1 MFWWLDMIHQ
11 NHFIIIILY
20 YICLFFYI
28 HYHQDQCCHKLR
40 KSSKH
45 AWRLHEKDFLVQ
57 RASNWTDIPQIGEGI
72 SSIPFQI
79 GWYSRRYILW
89 SEVSHSKWVLGAGWL
104 LPLGGFSAVHSVRS
118 LVTTV
123 SAADLLP
130 SGRLFLMLKATF
142 QCLPFNIAVE
152 NSFARMKNTQKTCR
166 GRNDVTDTLCAKH
179 VLAEIKHAH
188 LVGLKSFEPTTV
200 EPAMG
205 HVEPMNAP
213 IAQAH
218 DDQNQDQSAST
229 VSTRRRVFNGYSL
242 FWKTAMD
249 ARLPLPGETDNQ
261 CRLRVREECTRNW
274 NDQSEEGVNLRKLWG
289 DKARHLNRSFK
300 CNQSIVP
307 AVMPSTQDASS
318 LLEQLIESDKSKIQ
332 QLVPLPVPAGNKAHI
347 GPCGLG
353 DEFWAMRED
362 LVANADVNPG
372 FVKQF
377 SNDWKQR
384 AGGMVATNDQLP
396 NRTVHLSCQQ
406 LYGFCVKQIKHVT
419 DFNHVLKQLKQFV
432 SNHRRLHVSGGKNKG
447 PNLDHQCPLLVL
459 KSVFAT
465 DDVSTSSSST
475 RFIDCLRL

>member
-1 MFWWLDMIHQ
+1 MPDDFTRKTFWCNVQAIGQTYHRLVKEYQVYPFKLAGIVGDTSDDQKFRIASEFLELDDCCLSEG
-11 NHFIIIILY
+11 FCRPFREIIG
-20 YICLFFYI
+20 
-28 HYHQDQCCHKLR
+28 D
-40 KSSKH
+40 
-45 AWRLHEKDFLVQ
+45 
-57 RASNWTDIPQIGEGI
+57 NG
-72 SSIPFQI
+72 
-79 GWYSRRYILW
+79 
-89 SEVSHSKWVLGAGWL
+89 
-104 LPLGGFSAVHSVRS
+104 
-118 LVTTV
+118 

-188 LVGLKSFEPTTV
+188 LVGLKSFDPTTV

-205 HVEPMNAP
+205 HVEQVNAP
-213 IAQAH
+213 IAHAH
-218 DDQNQDQSAST
+218 DDQNQDQSA
-229 VSTRRRVFNGYSL
+229 STRRRVFNGYSL

-261 CRLRVREECTRNW
+261 CRLRVREECTRDW

-332 QLVPLPVPAGNKAHI
+332 QLVPLPVPVGNKAHI

-353 DEFWAMRED
+353 NEFWAMRED

-406 LYGFCVKQIKHVT
+406 LYGFCVKQIKHMN

-475 RFIDCLRL
+475 RFIDYLRRKFFLKQ